1 MKTVTAALAAV
12 SLIAG
17 ATGAT
22 GAFAKARENVE
33 TRISTA
39 GVNFADA
46 ESVAKFRARVAKE
59 IEAVCN
65 PGERL
70 NADTKPDFACRQSM
84 AQVSETRIAA
94 LTTKPNSAM
103 AIVE

>member
-12 SLIAG
+12 SLLAG
-17 ATGAT
+17 AS

-33 TRISTA
+33 FRVSTA

-46 ESVAKFRARVAKE
+46 ESVAAFRARVAKQ
-59 IEAVCN
+59 IAATCN
-65 PGERL
+65 PGDRI

-94 LTTKPNSAM
+94 LSNKSNSMM

>member
-17 ATGAT
+17 AS

-33 TRISTA
+33 VRVSTA
-39 GVNFADA
+39 GVNFNDA
-46 ESVAKFRARVAKE
+46 ESVAQFRARVAKQV
-59 IEAVCN
+59 AAACN
-65 PGERL
+65 PGDRVG
-70 NADTKPDFACRQSM
+70 ADMSPDFSCRQSM
-84 AQVSETRIAA
+84 AQVSETRIAQLSA
-94 LTTKPNSAM
+94 KSNSMM

>member
-12 SLIAG
+12 SLIA
-17 ATGAT
+17 GAT

-70 NADTKPDFACRQSM
+70 NADAKPDFACRQSM

-103 AIVE
+103 ATVD

>member
-17 ATGAT
+17 AS

-33 TRISTA
+33 VRVSTA

-46 ESVAKFRARVAKE
+46 DSVNKFRARVAKQ
-59 IEAVCN
+59 IAAICN
-65 PGERL
+65 PGDRI
-70 NADTKPDFACRQSM
+70 NADAAPDFACRQSM

-94 LTTKPNSAM
+94 LSNKSNSMM